1 MLKKRV
7 ITTMLWNGTTLVKGK
22 NFDNSRRAG
31 HPLTTM
37 QIYNNRDVDEIIFFD
52 IEKNK
57 KKKDEKI
64 DQDFIRELT
73 TNCSVPITI
82 GGGVNSIQNI
92 HDLLLSGADK
102 ISINSFLY
110 EDETLLENAVKTF
123 GSQTIVVGID
133 YDINLNCYSHSG
145 KVKTSKKLFDWAK
158 RCEDKGA
165 GELIINCIEKD
176 GFMKGYDFEN
186 LKKLSEKIFIP
197 LVISGGAGKL
207 EDFYK
212 AFICG
217 ASAAAASSIFHF
229 TSITPAEIKKYL
241 NDNNIDVRKN
251 YK

>member
-22 NFDNSRRAG
+22 KFDNSRRAG

-37 QIYNNRDVDEIIFFD
+37 QISNNRDVDEIIFFD

-145 KVKTSKKLFDWAK
+145 KVKTSGG
-158 RCEDKGA
+158 C
-165 GELIINCIEKD
+165 
-176 GFMKGYDFEN
+176 
-186 LKKLSEKIFIP
+186 KIR
-197 LVISGGAGKL
+197 SN
-207 EDFYK
+207 E
-212 AFICG
+212 
-217 ASAAAASSIFHF
+217 
-229 TSITPAEIKKYL
+229 
-241 NDNNIDVRKN
+241 R
-251 YK
+251 

>member
-57 KKKDEKI
+57 KKRDEKI

-102 ISINSFLY
+102 IS
-110 EDETLLENAVKTF
+110 
-123 GSQTIVVGID
+123 
-133 YDINLNCYSHSG
+133 
-145 KVKTSKKLFDWAK
+145 
-158 RCEDKGA
+158 KG
-165 GELIINCIEKD
+165 C
-176 GFMKGYDFEN
+176 
-186 LKKLSEKIFIP
+186 
-197 LVISGGAGKL
+197 
-207 EDFYK
+207 
-212 AFICG
+212 
-217 ASAAAASSIFHF
+217 
-229 TSITPAEIKKYL
+229 
-241 NDNNIDVRKN
+241 
-251 YK
+251 